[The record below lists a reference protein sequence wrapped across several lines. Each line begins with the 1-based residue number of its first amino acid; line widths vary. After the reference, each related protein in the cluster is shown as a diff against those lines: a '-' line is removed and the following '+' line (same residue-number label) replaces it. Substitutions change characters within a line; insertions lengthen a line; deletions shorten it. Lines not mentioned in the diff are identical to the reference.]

1 MNPGYKRP
9 NLHAINGYYLAK
21 AVDEVKIY
29 VESY

>member
-9 NLHAINGYYLAK
+9 NLHAIHGYYLAK